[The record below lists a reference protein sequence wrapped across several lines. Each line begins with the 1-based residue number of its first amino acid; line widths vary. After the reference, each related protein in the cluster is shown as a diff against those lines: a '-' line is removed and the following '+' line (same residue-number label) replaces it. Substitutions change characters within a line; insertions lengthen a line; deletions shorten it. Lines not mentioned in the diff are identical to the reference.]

1 MRGTIV
7 LLSVLLATSPA
18 TAQEPGDEAVERFDK
33 GVELYKQGNFGGA
46 LVEFRAAYEAKPHHK
61 VLFNIG
67 MTLFKLNRYV
77 EAEQELEAYLEE
89 AGKDV
94 EEETRTEVEE
104 VLSDIVGYIGLLSV
118 HCNVEGSSLHID
130 GKLVATLP
138 VQEPIKLDVGEYY
151 LEVSADGHRKYEEQI
166 TLPGG
171 KLVARTVTLEPLPA
185 EPEEEPCRSDDDCN
199 QYEGCHSGM
208 CVPESLLKGRKLVI
222 AGAVLLPGGLGAAIA
237 GMVMLGFS
245 YEPRNDALLWSGGMI
260 FLAGAICTIIGV
272 PVLIVGSRRQRKLH
286 DYRPKTAVTLHP
298 MLSPSMLG
306 LAGTF

>member
-1 MRGTIV
+1 MRGCLALAV
-7 LLSVLLATSPA
+7 VALLTPPV
-18 TAQEPGDEAVERFDK
+18 TAQEPDDEAVERFDK

-46 LVEFRAAYEAKPHHK
+46 LVEFRAAYEASPHHM
-61 VLFNIG
+61 VRFNIG

-77 EAEQELEAYLEE
+77 EAEQELEAFLAE
-89 AGKDV
+89 AGQDV
-94 EEETRTEVEE
+94 EEETRIEVEE

-118 HCNVEGSSLHID
+118 HCNVQGASLHID

-138 VQEPIKLDVGEYY
+138 LQEPIKLDVGEYY
-151 LEVSADGHRKYEEQI
+151 IEVSADGHRKYEEQV

-185 EPEEEPCRSDDDCN
+185 PPEEEPCRSDDDCN

-208 CVPESLLKGRKLVI
+208 CVPGSLLKGRKLVI

-237 GMVMLGFS
+237 GMVMLGLS
-245 YEPRNDALLWSGGMI
+245 YEPRNEALLWSGGMI
-260 FLAGAICTIIGV
+260 FLAGTICTIVGV
-272 PVLIVGSRRQRKLH
+272 PVLIVGARRQRKLH
-286 DYRPKTAVTLHP
+286 DYRPETALTLYP
-298 MLSPSMLG
+298 LLSPAMLG